1 MLCMLGDY
9 FNLLFFFGVV
19 IQREFYVFVMQFYGI
34 GEESIIFYNVVKER
48 IFNKQLMVKVF
59 IEIFL
64 VFGYVYS
71 REIVYNDLKL
81 NNVIIQ

>member
-1 MLCMLGDY
+1 MLRMLGDY
-9 FNLLFFFGVV
+9 FNFLFFFGVM

-34 GEESIIFYNVVKER
+34 GEESIIFYKVVKER

-59 IEIFL
+59 IEIVQ
-64 VFGYVYS
+64 VFGYIYG
-71 REIVYNDLKL
+71 RGIVYNDVKS